1 VPPFEALTYL
11 QTQVADVVDNDDE
24 DEAAE
29 LRGLLSYLLGRT
41 SNGESEGDEAS
52 GESQRSEESERK
64 VRREL
69 FDFLMQ
75 FVSPSEREPE
85 TELRDIVENV

>member
-1 VPPFEALTYL
+1 MCDTVPAFEALTYL
-11 QTQVADVVDNDDE
+11 QTQVTEVVDNDDE
-24 DEAAE
+24 MEAAE

-41 SNGESEGDEAS
+41 TSSEST
-52 GESQRSEESERK
+52 QRSEESERK
-64 VRREL
+64 ARREL

-75 FVSPSEREPE
+75 FIAPNEREPE